1 MYVPVGSSDKLQGRL
16 LCDGS
21 ALLCDSQF
29 LLNSNCSEC
38 LQIQPGIGYDNQK
51 RFFFS
56 ESDHCLFVHTW
67 KTSTTCQPQQQMQ
80 ADRLNKKETA
90 SDFSRGVQPLGR
102 TSELVCSCAALCKQI
117 HRGYACV
124 LPRGYRYKVPARVE
138 FHDPVEERTLLL
150 GVDRDK
156 ETAYFVEQDS
166 VSSACFDIFGSASPP
181 LTALQQR
188 FIM

>member
-1 MYVPVGSSDKLQGRL
+1 MYVPVGSSEKLQGRL
-16 LCDGS
+16 LSDGS
-21 ALLCDSQF
+21 ALLSDGQCLINPDSPD
-29 LLNSNCSEC
+29 CS
-38 LQIQPGIGYDNQK
+38 QIQPGIGHDAQK

-56 ESDHCLFVHTW
+56 ESDSCLFVHTW
-67 KTSTTCQPQQQMQ
+67 KASTNCQPQQQMQ
-80 ADRLNKKETA
+80 SNGLKKTETV
-90 SDFSRGVQPLGR
+90 SDSGRIVQPVGR
-102 TSELVCSCAALCKQI
+102 TPDLVCSCAALCKQI

-156 ETAYFVEQDS
+156 ETAYFVEHDS
-166 VSSACFDIFGSASPP
+166 VSSACFDIFGSAGPP
-181 LTALQQR
+181 LTTLQQR